1 MYTLAIV
8 ISDARA
14 WPIAVGLLH
23 AVRGRQQRVALFAMS
38 DAVGAAAFAPHLHA
52 LQALA
57 DDGADLVACATSVAA
72 NDHGNAPWPAWWELG
87 SQHDHARLLATSQR
101 VVALT

>member
-1 MYTLAIV
+1 MYAVAIV

-14 WPIAVGLLH
+14 WPLAVGLLD
-23 AVRGRQQRVALFAMS
+23 AARGRKLRVALFAMS
-38 DAVGAAAFAPHLHA
+38 DAVDQTGCAPYLQA

-57 DDGADLVACATSVAA
+57 DDGVDFIACATSVAA
-72 NDHGNAPWPAWWELG
+72 RDQNNAPWPPWWELG
-87 SQHDHARLLATSQR
+87 SQHDHARLLANSQR